1 MNPAE
6 ILDANRDNYE
16 ILYSKEEAFLRYPAD
31 WVIRFHNMFLK
42 KSIPEDGVILDYGC
56 GSGNN
61 SVFFMQ
67 KGYSVF
73 GVDVAPSFKK
83 LVEKNLELNNING
96 SNLANFSLIDPDTT
110 SLAFPDNY
118 FDLILSNQ
126 VLYYLPTEQHL
137 KKVCIEL
144 KRILR
149 PGGFVF
155 FTMMGK
161 RNYYITHFLK
171 QIHGE
176 RVYEINIQDKN
187 HRLYGVK
194 ELILAVR
201 DEEDLCSLF
210 DVFEPVTV
218 GYFDQ
223 KMFDLYSNF
232 HYIFVGKKEA

>member
-42 KSIPEDGVILDYGC
+42 KNIPENGVILDYGC

-232 HYIFVGKKEA
+232 HYIFVGKKKE

>member
-42 KSIPEDGVILDYGC
+42 KNIPENGVILDYGC

-137 KKVCIEL
+137 KKVCIEI

-232 HYIFVGKKEA
+232 HYIFVGKKKE

>member
-42 KSIPEDGVILDYGC
+42 KNIPENGVILDYGC

-83 LVEKNLELNNING
+83 LVAKNLELNNINR
-96 SNLANFSLIDPDTT
+96 SNLDNFSLIDPDTT
-110 SLAFPDNY
+110 SLPFPDNY
-118 FDLILSNQ
+118 FDLVLSNQ

-137 KKVCIEL
+137 KKVCIEI

-232 HYIFVGKKEA
+232 HYIFVGKKKE